1 MNGQT
6 AREGI
11 IVDDEL
17 ELEKLLSFCF
27 EAADIPEERIKKI
40 RSYNKEEKERF
51 MLKWLKFCAALRLNV
66 AEIEKA
72 DNKSDK

>member
-17 ELEKLLSFCF
+17 ELEKLLRFCC
-27 EAADIPEERIKKI
+27 EAADIPKDKI
-40 RSYNKEEKERF
+40 EKINSYNKEEKEQF
-51 MLKWLKFCAALRLNV
+51 ILKWLKFCTALRLNV
-66 AEIEKA
+66 DEIEKA
-72 DNKSDK
+72 NNKSDK